1 MSNHS
6 TSLLELFDESSHE
19 AQPNVYNETIPLEL
33 TSVTDEA
40 VHRLLSRIQSRR
52 SNASRSQI
60 QESEEIRASLD
71 QDLEKASFKEER
83 RVSYG
88 DAVSMDQKYS
98 RFSNKQKHMCIFIA
112 AVSGFLSPLSSL
124 ALLPAIPEI
133 ADEYNTTGEII
144 NISNAIYC
152 VFMSLSPC
160 VFSPFSDIY
169 GRRFSFLVCTFLFS
183 LCSVLVAVSP
193 NVAMFFVFRSLTA
206 LVGTAFF
213 SISAHIVGDLY
224 PPTQRGTYMSINLM
238 GAQVGTSLGSVG
250 GGIIVNFTSWR
261 IIFFVLAGLGFA
273 IMALAFV
280 FLPETSLET
289 KHQIVLREAQKDNPK
304 KKFVFIFYNP
314 LRIMTALKY
323 PNLSIDGFITIT
335 ILFTMYSL
343 LTPIR
348 YVVDPRFN
356 LTSPILSA
364 LFYLPP
370 GLGYLVGSLFGGK
383 WADYTV
389 KKYIKIKG
397 KRVPEDRLRTVLIP
411 IGIVYPACMLIYGWS
426 VEKEK
431 GGIPVP
437 VIFMF
442 LSGVAQTCI
451 FPAVNTYCVDSMPEI
466 GGDGI
471 GSSYFSRYMAGAVAS
486 ATCLRSIQSIGVGW
500 TCTISAFVLWMG
512 AVCAIVL
519 IYFGENMRK
528 KALIKYGLRTPES
541 FK

>member
-52 SNASRSQI
+52 SNTSRGQI
-60 QESEEIRASLD
+60 QDSEEIQASLD

-88 DAVSMDQKYS
+88 DAMSTDQKYS

-160 VFSPFSDIY
+160 IFSPFSDIY

-213 SISAHIVGDLY
+213 QY
-224 PPTQRGTYMSINLM
+224 
-238 GAQVGTSLGSVG
+238 
-250 GGIIVNFTSWR
+250 
-261 IIFFVLAGLGFA
+261 
-273 IMALAFV
+273 
-280 FLPETSLET
+280 
-289 KHQIVLREAQKDNPK
+289 
-304 KKFVFIFYNP
+304 
-314 LRIMTALKY
+314 
-323 PNLSIDGFITIT
+323 
-335 ILFTMYSL
+335 
-343 LTPIR
+343 
-348 YVVDPRFN
+348 
-356 LTSPILSA
+356 
-364 LFYLPP
+364 
-370 GLGYLVGSLFGGK
+370 
-383 WADYTV
+383 
-389 KKYIKIKG
+389 
-397 KRVPEDRLRTVLIP
+397 
-411 IGIVYPACMLIYGWS
+411 
-426 VEKEK
+426 
-431 GGIPVP
+431 
-437 VIFMF
+437 
-442 LSGVAQTCI
+442 
-451 FPAVNTYCVDSMPEI
+451 
-466 GGDGI
+466 
-471 GSSYFSRYMAGAVAS
+471 
-486 ATCLRSIQSIGVGW
+486 
-500 TCTISAFVLWMG
+500 
-512 AVCAIVL
+512 
-519 IYFGENMRK
+519 
-528 KALIKYGLRTPES
+528 
-541 FK
+541 